1 MIQDI
6 LLDRENRV
14 KGVYG
19 INVVTNELFIVE
31 TPAIILATGGAG
43 QVYSENLFPIMCTGD
58 GHAAALRAGAELVNM
73 EFIQIGIA
81 SKTKIACSGSF
92 MRALPKIIN
101 DQGEDVVYKH
111 YKKNL

>member
-31 TPAIILATGGAG
+31 TPAII
-43 QVYSENLFPIMCTGD
+43 
-58 GHAAALRAGAELVNM
+58 
-73 EFIQIGIA
+73 
-81 SKTKIACSGSF
+81 
-92 MRALPKIIN
+92 
-101 DQGEDVVYKH
+101 
-111 YKKNL
+111 